1 MGAADLLLSALAG
14 AMVVVSGG
22 LYALFL
28 ALGRLRPSRRLAAL
42 ATGAYVAL
50 VAFAFLLAVSL
61 KLTPAWYAVIAV
73 MLAGYWLAPKA
84 IWHLTAATHAGGH
97 GEGR

>member
-1 MGAADLLLSALAG
+1 MSAADLLLSVFAG

-28 ALGRLRPSRRLAAL
+28 ALGRLRSSRRLAAL
-42 ATGAYVAL
+42 ATAAYVAL
-50 VAFAFLLAVSL
+50 VVFAFVLATSL
-61 KLTPAWYAVIAV
+61 ELTPGWYAVVVV

-84 IWHLTAATHAGGH
+84 IWHLTAATHAGSH

>member
-1 MGAADLLLSALAG
+1 MSTLAG
-14 AMVVVSGG
+14 AMVVVCGG

-28 ALGRLRPSRRLAAL
+28 AFSRLRGSRHLARFAAL
-42 ATGAYVAL
+42 AYAAL
-50 VAFAFLLAVSL
+50 VVFAFLLAASL
-61 KLTPAWYAVIAV
+61 ALTPAWYAVIAV

-97 GEGR
+97 GTEQ